1 MVMTFDLSARELSFG
16 LLRNGGARNVMPK
29 ISNPRA
35 YEQAAAG
42 LNPKYLRVNAN
53 QISDN

>member
-1 MVMTFDLSARELSFG
+1 MTFDLSARELSFG
-16 LLRNGGARNVMPK
+16 LLRNSGARNVMPK